1 MALHSGLEVPG
12 RRLPGADTAM
22 LAVLAV
28 LVGIVSV
35 LPMVRLIAEA
45 LAPRGGEAAGILARV
60 LSSPATWRA
69 TGNSLT
75 LSLGATALAVALGG
89 AFALLV
95 ALTDL
100 RRKPALVFC
109 FMLPLMIPPQITALS
124 WIHLFGPSS
133 VLLKTLGMAP
143 PPGTPNPLYGRGG
156 IVLLMGIEQSALVF
170 LALRAGLRAIPREL
184 VEAAQA
190 AGAGRWRVLATVV
203 LPLAAPSL
211 IAGTALAFVSSIG
224 NFGIPALL
232 GIPAGITVLPTLIY
246 QRLAGFGPAVLSDVA
261 VLSVLVGLIAF
272 AGVALQGWLLAR
284 RDFRTAGSSARP
296 LDYRLGAL
304 RPAVEAACW
313 LVILMIVVVPLAAL
327 VTTSLVRVYG
337 APLDAASVTLANY
350 LHVLL
355 VHDATSRAF
364 RNSFLLAAGASA
376 LLVCVAVPLGYFVVW
391 RRNRVL
397 RVLNLLAELPY
408 ALPGVVLGIA
418 TILVFIRPLPLLDL
432 TLYGTVWIILVAYL
446 ARFLSLAL
454 RPVIAGFH
462 TLDPAM
468 EEAAQMCGAGL
479 VHRLR
484 TVIVPM
490 AAPVAAAG
498 GILVFLTSFNELT
511 VSILLW
517 SSGAETLGVVVYSL
531 EESGSTV
538 LAAAVSV
545 IAVAA
550 ILAIMLAASLLA
562 RRLPPGVLP
571 WQA

>member
-1 MALHSGLEVPG
+1 MAVQTVPETTG
-12 RRLPGADTAM
+12 RWMPRPD
-22 LAVLAV
+22 AVL
-28 LVGIVSV
+28 LVALASLIVVVSV
-35 LPMVRLIAEA
+35 LPMARLIFEA
-45 LAPRGGEAAGILARV
+45 LAPSGSGRVDVVTRV
-60 LSSPATWRA
+60 LSSAATWRA
-69 TGNSLT
+69 AGNSVW

-89 AFALLV
+89 GFALL
-95 ALTDL
+95 AGLTDL
-100 RRKPALVFC
+100 RGKPALVFC

-133 VLLKTLGMAP
+133 ALLGTLGLAP
-143 PPGTPNPLYGRGG
+143 PPGTPNPLYSRGG
-156 IVLLMGIEQSALVF
+156 IILLMGIEQSALVF

-190 AGAGRWRVLATVV
+190 AGAGRWRVLMTIV

-211 IAGTALAFVSSIG
+211 IAGTALAFVASVG

-232 GIPAGITVLPTLIY
+232 GIPAGISVLPTLIY

-261 VLSVLVGLIAF
+261 VLSILVGLIAF
-272 AGVALQGWLLAR
+272 AGVLLQGWLLGL
-284 RDFRTAGSSARP
+284 RDFRTVGAPART
-296 LDYRLGAL
+296 LDYRLGRW

-313 LVILMIVVVPLAAL
+313 LTIVIIVVVPLAAL

-337 APLDAASVTLANY
+337 APLDAATVTLANY
-350 LHVLL
+350 AHVLL

-364 RNSFLLAAGASA
+364 RNSLMLAGTAAA
-376 LLVCVAVPLGYFVVW
+376 VLICVAVPLGYFIVW
-391 RRNRVL
+391 RRNRML

-408 ALPGVVLGIA
+408 ALPGVVLAIA
-418 TILVFIRPLPLLDL
+418 TILVFIRPVPFLNV
-432 TLYGTVWIILVAYL
+432 TAYGTVWIILIAYL

-454 RPVIAGFH
+454 RPVVAGFH
-462 TLDPAM
+462 TLDPAL
-468 EEAAQMCGAGL
+468 EEAARMCGAGL
-479 VHRLR
+479 IHRLR

-531 EESGSTV
+531 EESGGTV

-550 ILAIMLAASLLA
+550 ILAIMLGASLLA